1 MAKKKEV
8 IKLIPFSLK
17 EVSTINKLKQ
27 AMELPYIVNFI
38 SNNRGGF
45 SCVKL
50 KNDKP
55 FEKEIINRIIK
66 EFKKTYE
73 VEITFENAENVGEF
87 YVGNFVKLAN

>member
-55 FEKEIINRIIK
+55 FEKEIINLLIK

-73 VEITFENAENVGEF
+73 VEMTFENAENVGEF
-87 YVGNFVKLAN
+87 YVGNFVKLAD